1 MTTVAVPA
9 TLAELLE
16 KANGPV
22 SLVTEQGRLLG
33 SFSPAAVRHADGR
46 IIGSA
51 KADNP
56 TPKEPLFTPEEI
68 AEAECRIDS
77 LGPWYTTK
85 EVLEHLKSLD
95 QA

>member
-33 SFSPAAVRHADGR
+33 SFSPAAVHHADGS
-46 IIGSA
+46 ITGSA
-51 KADNP
+51 KAD
-56 TPKEPLFTPEEI
+56 TSTQKEPHFTPEEV
-68 AEAECRIDS
+68 AEAVRRIDS